1 MTSKNSLE
9 DYEKKRDFKKTN
21 EPKPLQNDNEKNEY
35 RFVVQEHHA
44 SMLHFDFRLEYNG
57 VLKR

>member
-1 MTSKNSLE
+1 MTSKNLLE

-21 EPKPLQNDNEKNEY
+21 EPKPSDGDSETNEY

-44 SMLHFDFRLEYNG
+44 SVLHFDFRLEFNG

>member
-21 EPKPLQNDNEKNEY
+21 EPKPSQDDIETNKY

-44 SMLHFDFRLEYNG
+44 SVLHFDFRLEYNG
-57 VLKR
+57 VMKR

>member
-9 DYEKKRDFKKTN
+9 DYEKKRDFKKTS
-21 EPKPLQNDNEKNEY
+21 EPKPSDDDNGTNEH

-44 SMLHFDFRLEYNG
+44 SVLHFDFRLEHNN
-57 VLKR
+57 VMKR